1 MNDPGSVV
9 YDIDHVTGREGEKI
23 ERAALN
29 SHGAKKTVADVIAE
43 HGRRRTLSNGEVLF
57 LEGDRSRDVYLC
69 VSGQIRIFLS
79 LSSGREL
86 VLGTKEAGEA
96 FGEIAALDTLPRSAG
111 ASAVGRTVVASMP
124 GPQFAEEI
132 FREPALALEVL
143 QGLARQIRRAT
154 AGLSARTNDSAAVR
168 TGRTILELAE
178 VMAQPDRAP
187 IVELPITQADLADRI
202 GATRESTARAISV
215 FRRAG
220 VVGTGRGRIVVL
232 DIDGLADLIRSA

>member
-1 MNDPGSVV
+1 LSAVGAR
-9 YDIDHVTGREGEKI
+9 T
-23 ERAALN
+23 AL
-29 SHGAKKTVADVIAE
+29 ADVVVA
-43 HGRRRTLSNGEVLF
+43 HGRRRTLFPGEILF
-57 LEGDRSRDVYLC
+57 FEGDRSREVYLC
-69 VSGQIRIFLS
+69 VSGQIRIFMS

-86 VLGTKEAGEA
+86 VLGTKEPGEV

-111 ASAVGRTVVASMP
+111 ASAVGQTVVASMP
-124 GPQFAEEI
+124 GDRFAEEV
-132 FREPALALEVL
+132 FRDSALALEVL
-143 QGLARQIRRAT
+143 RGLARQIRRAT

-178 VMAQPDRAP
+178 VMARPDRSP

-220 VVGTGRGRIVVL
+220 VVDTGRGRIVVL

>member
-1 MNDPGSVV
+1 M
-9 YDIDHVTGREGEKI
+9 
-23 ERAALN
+23 
-29 SHGAKKTVADVIAE
+29 GAKTTVADVIAA
-43 HGRRRTLSNGEVLF
+43 HGRRRTLLPGEVLF
-57 LEGDRSRDVYLC
+57 FEGDRSREVYLC

-86 VLGTKEAGEA
+86 VLGTKEAGDA

-111 ASAVGRTVVASMP
+111 ASSVGQTVVASMP
-124 GPQFAEEI
+124 GDRFAEEV

-143 QGLARQIRRAT
+143 RGLARQIRRAT

-178 VMAQPDRAP
+178 LMAPPGPSAK
-187 IVELPITQADLADRI
+187 VELPITQADLADRI
-202 GATRESTARAISV
+202 GATRESTARAIGE

-220 VVGTGRGRIVVL
+220 VVATGRGRIVVL
-232 DIDGLADLIRSA
+232 DIDGLADLVRSI